1 MHTAQETI
9 LKRSSGKYEVDYLMS
24 PFRLES
30 NEINLSFVLQIR
42 TKADDFRP
50 VLCLKVYFK
59 VKVFKVKV
67 YFNRK
72 VVYLISLGSGH
83 HYISHEICFSDLN
96 ADGFCPKQIK
106 KGI

>member
-1 MHTAQETI
+1 MLTAQETTF
-9 LKRSSGKYEVDYLMS
+9 KRSSGKYEVDYLMS
-24 PFRLES
+24 PFRLDS

-59 VKVFKVKV
+59 VTV
-67 YFNRK
+67 NRK

-83 HYISHEICFSDLN
+83 HNISHEICFSDLN

-106 KGI
+106 KRI